1 MSDKVREMELI
12 ATELQVRRLDDGVP
26 LPAYQKEGD
35 AGLDLCSAENVVI
48 EPGERR
54 VIGTGIAVAI
64 PSGYVG
70 FTTPRSGLAARQGL
84 SMVNAPGV
92 IDSGYRGE
100 IKIILVNLDPR
111 EPIDLKRGDRV
122 AQLVVV
128 PVATVRIVESTELP
142 GSQRGEGGLGS
153 TGV

>member
-1 MSDKVREMELI
+1 MSKVRDMSLI
-12 ATELQVRRLDDGVP
+12 AELKVRRLDEGVP
-26 LPAYQKEGD
+26 LPAYQQEGD
-35 AGLDLCSAENVVI
+35 AGLDLCSAEDVVI
-48 EPGERR
+48 EPGERL

-111 EPIDLKRGDRV
+111 VSIEIKRGDRI

-128 PVATVRIVESTELP
+128 PVATVRIVEADELP
-142 GSQRGEGGLGS
+142 QTQRGEGGLGS

>member
-1 MSDKVREMELI
+1 MTLEEIDQMILDLK
-12 ATELQVRRLDDGVP
+12 VRRLDDGVP
-26 LPAYQKEGD
+26 MPAYQREGD
-35 AGLDLCSAENVVI
+35 AGLDLCSAESVVI
-48 EPGERR
+48 EPGERL

-64 PSGYVG
+64 PSGHVG

-100 IKIILVNLDPR
+100 VKIILVNLDPR
-111 EPIDLKRGDRV
+111 ESIQIERGDRV

-128 PVATVRIVESTELP
+128 PVTTVRVVESEELP

>member
-1 MSDKVREMELI
+1 MELI
-12 ATELQVRRLDDGVP
+12 ETELQVRRLDDGVP
-26 LPAYQKEGD
+26 LPAYQQEGD
-35 AGLDLCSAENVVI
+35 AGLDLCSSEDVVV
-48 EPGERR
+48 EPGERV

-70 FTTPRSGLAARQGL
+70 FTTPRSGLAARHGL

-100 IKIILVNLDPR
+100 IKVILVNLDPR
-111 EPIDLKRGDRV
+111 ESIEVRRGDRV

-128 PVATVRIVESTELP
+128 PVATVRIVETDELP

>member
-1 MSDKVREMELI
+1 MTAVDEGLVDI
-12 ATELQVRRLDDGVP
+12 QVRRIDEGVP
-26 LPAYQKEGD
+26 LPAYQREGD
-35 AGLDLCSAENVVI
+35 AGLDLCSAESVVI
-48 EPGERR
+48 EPGERL

-100 IKIILVNLDPR
+100 IKIILVNLDSR
-111 EPIDLKRGDRV
+111 ESIRIERGDRV

-128 PVATVRIVESTELP
+128 PVSTVRIVETDELP